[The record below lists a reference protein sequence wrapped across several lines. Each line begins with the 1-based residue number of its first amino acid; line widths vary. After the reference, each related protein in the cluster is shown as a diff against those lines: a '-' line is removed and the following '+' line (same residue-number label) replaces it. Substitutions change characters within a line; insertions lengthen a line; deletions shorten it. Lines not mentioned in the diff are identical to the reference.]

1 MTGNRVMHGRASSID
16 SQTHNIK
23 NGWGIKVGGLAIQTG
38 TPVNHRS
45 NIQKNGNNKIV
56 IPRAS
61 GPALAYMM
69 GGNPQKRYM
78 LSKNPQCSGGI
89 GRRNFTLC

>member
-45 NIQKNGNNKIV
+45 NIEKNGTNKIV

-69 GGNPQKRYM
+69 GLNPNKRYM
-78 LSKNPQCSGGI
+78 LSRNPQCSGGI
-89 GRRNFTLC
+89 GRRLTIC

>member
-1 MTGNRVMHGRASSID
+1 MHGRASSID
-16 SQTHNIK
+16 SQTNNTK
-23 NGWGIKVGGLAIQTG
+23 NGWGMKIGGLAIQTG

-61 GPALAYMM
+61 GPALIYMM
-69 GGNPQKRYM
+69 GANPQGRYI
-78 LSKNPQCSGGI
+78 LSRNPQCSGGV
-89 GRRNFTLC
+89 GRRLTIC